1 LLGHGLGQA
10 LLEQFAD
17 RGVAREAIE
26 GVLELAAVTGQFIR
40 EKWNIHGTPEPWSP
54 GRKQKS
60 THRNP
65 NVCPA
70 TPEPVNQVVSRNCQ
84 SSPETTHDNPMGPDW
99 NDARSAADLTSTV
112 HEDVH
117 AREIET
123 SILLYAYPELV
134 KEGYEA
140 ADWLST
146 TVGTC
151 L

>member
-1 LLGHGLGQA
+1 
-10 LLEQFAD
+10 
-17 RGVAREAIE
+17 
-26 GVLELAAVTGQFIR
+26 
-40 EKWNIHGTPEPWSP
+40 
-54 GRKQKS
+54 
-60 THRNP
+60 
-65 NVCPA
+65 
-70 TPEPVNQVVSRNCQ
+70 
-84 SSPETTHDNPMGPDW
+84 
-99 NDARSAADLTSTV
+99 V

-134 KEGYEA
+134 KEGYAA

>member
-1 LLGHGLGQA
+1 
-10 LLEQFAD
+10 
-17 RGVAREAIE
+17 
-26 GVLELAAVTGQFIR
+26 
-40 EKWNIHGTPEPWSP
+40 
-54 GRKQKS
+54 
-60 THRNP
+60 
-65 NVCPA
+65 
-70 TPEPVNQVVSRNCQ
+70 
-84 SSPETTHDNPMGPDW
+84 MGPDW